1 MEGTAE
7 ERLRWLCDRAEVVD
21 TVLRFALALDTHD
34 WPVLRGCLA
43 DAVEVD
49 YSAFRNEPPGTLA
62 ADEFVARRADALGG
76 LRMQHLS
83 TNHLVEID
91 GDTATCRSCYVIHR
105 VHPDLADGENTLDT
119 AGHYVHR
126 LARTPAGW
134 RITGITQT
142 LLWSR
147 GNPRVHGA
155 LQAAPRESS

>member
-34 WPVLRGCLA
+34 WAMLRGCLA

-49 YSAFRNEPPGTLA
+49 YSAFRNEPPGTLP
-62 ADEFVARRADALGG
+62 ADEFVRRRITGLSQ
-76 LRMQHLS
+76 LRMQHVS

-91 GDTATCRSCYVIHR
+91 GHAATCRSCYLIHR
-105 VHPDLADGENTLDT
+105 VHTGLPAGENTLDT

-126 LARTPAGW
+126 LARTPDGW
-134 RITGITQT
+134 RIAGIVQT
-142 LLWSR
+142 VLWSR
-147 GNPRVHGA
+147 GNPRVHGVLRPSDA
-155 LQAAPRESS
+155 KSA